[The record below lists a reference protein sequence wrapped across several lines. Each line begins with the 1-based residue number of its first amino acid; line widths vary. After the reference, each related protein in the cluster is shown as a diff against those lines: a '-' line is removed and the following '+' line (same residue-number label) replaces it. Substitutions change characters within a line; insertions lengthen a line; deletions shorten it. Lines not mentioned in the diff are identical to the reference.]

1 MSKKSTA
8 RNKKSTKKVS
18 KKKIVKKKA
27 AKKTPLVNNNNA
39 TKFKI
44 WCIKEGI
51 TQVQIQNDTK
61 LSIGCIHSTWNEGKA
76 NDSTIKL
83 ISLVY
88 NLDEAKLKNM
98 ITTFEHNNSKLNN
111 EVSDK
116 KVVLQN

>member
-1 MSKKSTA
+1 MSKKPTTRS
-8 RNKKSTKKVS
+8 
-18 KKKIVKKKA
+18 
-27 AKKTPLVNNNNA
+27 KKTPKKKSAKKKSATKKNNNA

-51 TQVQIQNDTK
+51 TQVRIQLDTK

-88 NLDEAKLKNM
+88 NIDEVKLKKM
-98 ITTFEHNNSKLNN
+98 ITTFEQNSGNIDD
-111 EVSDK
+111 EVD
-116 KVVLQN
+116 KVVYLKK

>member
-1 MSKKSTA
+1 MSKKSTT
-8 RNKKSTKKVS
+8 RIKKTPKKKSA
-18 KKKIVKKKA
+18 KKKISSS
-27 AKKTPLVNNNNA
+27 NNA

-88 NLDEAKLKNM
+88 NLDEPKLKKM
-98 ITTFEHNNSKLNN
+98 ITTFEHNDGNMNKSVAEKA
-111 EVSDK
+111 V
-116 KVVLQN
+116 

>member
-1 MSKKSTA
+1 MSKKTTA

-18 KKKIVKKKA
+18 NKKAINKKVKKP
-27 AKKTPLVNNNNA
+27 TVNNNNA

-51 TQVQIQNDTK
+51 TQVQIQNETK

-88 NLDEAKLKNM
+88 NLDEVKLKNM
-98 ITTFEHNNSKLNN
+98 ITTFEHNNGKLSN
-111 EVSDK
+111 EVTDK
-116 KVVLQN
+116 KTVSQN

>member
-1 MSKKSTA
+1 MSKKPTA

-18 KKKIVKKKA
+18 NKKA
-27 AKKTPLVNNNNA
+27 INKKVKNPVVNNNNA

-76 NDSTIKL
+76 TDSTIKL

-98 ITTFEHNNSKLNN
+98 MTTFEYNNSDLNN
-111 EVSDK
+111 NVTDK
-116 KVVLQN
+116 KVVLKK